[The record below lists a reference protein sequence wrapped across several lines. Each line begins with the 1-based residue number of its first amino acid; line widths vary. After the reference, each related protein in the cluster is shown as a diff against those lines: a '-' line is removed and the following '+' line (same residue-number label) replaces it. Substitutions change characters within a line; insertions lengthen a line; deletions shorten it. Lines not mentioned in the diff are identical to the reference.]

1 MHSIVNTQL
10 YSADGRETDDQI
22 VAIYLSAFE
31 RSRYTYRNYK
41 RSLDLFRRFI
51 GDKRLS
57 HVTWRDIEA
66 FKLAL
71 NRGALGGSGKPKS
84 NATIAMFVS
93 ALRSFYKWGS
103 DANIGI
109 FRINPTSCIRSPKVS
124 VTSRNHYLTKD
135 ELAKLLSQLR
145 SRSFRDYLIGLTLV
159 ILGLRV
165 SELVQIRKSDFHKD
179 PTGASTWLA
188 VRKGKGDKMRE
199 VKVPEA
205 LWQQLRA
212 YMEEYASEAD
222 APLFPLTER
231 QVERV
236 IRRAREDAQLEKP
249 VTPHWL
255 RHTSATMAL
264 LYGASLQQVQDS
276 LGHVQ
281 INTTQRY
288 LHTVD
293 FMKKAAPDFVEDGLL
308 DIMQG

>member
-1 MHSIVNTQL
+1 MHSIVNTQV
-10 YSADGRETDDQI
+10 YCADGRESDDQI

-135 ELAKLLSQLR
+135 ELSRLLSQLR
-145 SRSFRDYLIGLTLV
+145 KRSLRDYVIGLTLV

-165 SELVQIRKSDFHKD
+165 SELVHIRKADFHKD
-179 PTGASTWLA
+179 PTGAHTWLT

-205 LWQQLRA
+205 LWQQLR
-212 YMEEYASEAD
+212 EYIEVCAAEAN